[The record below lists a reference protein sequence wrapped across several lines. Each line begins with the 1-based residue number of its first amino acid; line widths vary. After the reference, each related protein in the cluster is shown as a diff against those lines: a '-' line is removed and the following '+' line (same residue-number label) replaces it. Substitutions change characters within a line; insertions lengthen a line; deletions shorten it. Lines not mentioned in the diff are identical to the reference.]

1 MKKLHNPDLLRKRVG
16 RCGILLLLY
25 VIIFG
30 LMFIILKPFV
40 YKILMA
46 FMHPDD
52 LLDSTVRLVPRIF
65 STYYWQTALEGM
77 RLDEA
82 GPNTVFLSLAVA
94 VIQVAVCV
102 WVGYGLARFKFK
114 GKNIAFAFVII
125 IMLVPFSVTRI
136 AQYLQ
141 FVYFGIGG
149 FQVDLTDTFWPILIL
164 AATGLGLK
172 EGLYIYMFR
181 EFFQS
186 LPDSLEEAAY
196 IDGAGVIRTLFRVM
210 LPNARTII
218 LTVFIFSFCWQ
229 YTDTAYSSLFFY
241 EKPVFANVINAIYIR
256 VGLNADIL
264 GTFITRNAA
273 AMLIMIPLIILFG
286 FCQRFFLKSVTLSG
300 LAN

>member
-1 MKKLHNPDLLRKRVG
+1 MKKIHNPDMLRKRANRIGVL
-16 RCGILLLLY
+16 ILLY

-30 LMFIILKPFV
+30 LMFIILKPFI
-40 YKILMA
+40 YKILMG

-52 LLDSTVRLVPRIF
+52 LLDSTVRLVPRLF
-65 STYYWQTALEGM
+65 STYYWETALEGL
-77 RLDEA
+77 RLKEA
-82 GPNTVFLSLAVA
+82 GFNTMFLSLLVA
-94 VIQVAVCV
+94 TISVAVCA
-102 WVGYGLARFKFK
+102 WIGYGLARFKFK

-141 FVYFGIGG
+141 FVYFGIGSWR
-149 FQVDLTDTFWPILIL
+149 VDLTDSFWPIIIL
-164 AATGLGLK
+164 SATGLGLK

-181 EFFQS
+181 EFFNS
-186 LPDSLEEAAY
+186 LPESLEEAAY
-196 IDGAGVIRTLFRVM
+196 IDGAGVFSTLFRVI
-210 LPNARTII
+210 LPNARTIM

-229 YTDTAYSSLFFY
+229 YTDTAYSSLFFN
-241 EKPVFANVINAIYIR
+241 EKPVFANVINTIYIR

-264 GTFITRNAA
+264 GTYITRNAA